1 MDIPQERKLITEI
14 PGPKSRA
21 LFERRAAAIPPG
33 VANIHPIVTARSSGA
48 IVEDVD
54 GNRLIDLATG
64 ISVLNV
70 GHTAPEVVAAAQRQ
84 LELDTHTCFHVTAN
98 EPYIELAERLNALM
112 PIDGPVKTMFANSGA
127 EAVENAVK
135 IARKATGR
143 SAVVAFDHA
152 FHGRTLMGMSL
163 TAKVMPYKQGMGPF
177 APEVY
182 RLPFAYAY
190 RWPSGPERCAEEALA
205 YAVDEMHK
213 HIGEDNIA
221 CVVLEPI
228 QGEGGFVV
236 PAPGFVK
243 GIAEFCAANGI
254 VFIADEIQ
262 SGIGRAGRWFAIEAE
277 DVRPDIVTSAK
288 SLGGGLPIS
297 AISGRADLMDA
308 VHVGGL
314 GGTYGGNPVAA
325 AAALAVLD
333 LIERD
338 ALLDRASVVGDTIM
352 ARLRV
357 LEERHPQV
365 GEVRGRGAMCA
376 MELVED
382 PHTKEPL
389 AAGTM
394 NRIAEGALE
403 GGVIVLTAGTYGNV
417 VRLLPPLTIEEPLLA
432 DGLDV
437 LEGALGGHPPL
448 LLLHGA
454 NCLTWLLGSID
465 SPARQAATPRLVG
478 TALVPQA
485 TALNQVLFQTT
496 GIVGPALAGLLIAA
510 TSPTAA
516 YTVDLVSYAGLLLAA
531 LAMAP
536 VPPEPSVSGV
546 RPTGL
551 PAVREGFTYVR
562 RDRLIQSTFVIDL
575 IAMIFGMPQALFP
588 ILAVTGGPKLGD
600 LEAGLVAAAVSPT
613 FSVISGGLA
622 CVVGAFACAA
632 AYPELRRYEA
642 PRTAVP

>member
-1 MDIPQERKLITEI
+1 MDMMDIPQERKLITEV

-21 LFERRAAAIPPG
+21 LFERRAAAIPLG
-33 VANIHPIVTARSSGA
+33 VANLHPIVTARASGA

-70 GHTAPEVVAAAQRQ
+70 GHTPPEVVAAAQRQ

-98 EPYIELAERLNALM
+98 EPYIELAERLNALV

-190 RWPSGPERCAEEALA
+190 RWPGGPERCAEEALA

-228 QGEGGFVV
+228 QGEGGFIV
-236 PAPGFVK
+236 PAPGFVE
-243 GIAEFCAANGI
+243 GIAEFCATNGI
-254 VFIADEIQ
+254 VFVADEIQ
-262 SGIGRAGRWFAIEAE
+262 SGMGRAGRWFAIEAE
-277 DVRPDIVTSAK
+277 DVHPDIVTSAK

-338 ALLDRASVVGDTIM
+338 ALLDRANVVGDTIM
-352 ARLRV
+352 ARLRA
-357 LEERHPQV
+357 LEERHPQI

-382 PHTKEPL
+382 PDTKEPL
-389 AAGTM
+389 VADTM
-394 NRIAEGALE
+394 NRIAGGALE

-417 VRLLPPLTIEEPLLA
+417 IRLLPPLTIEELLLA

-437 LEGALGGHPPL
+437 LEEAVDAALG
-448 LLLHGA
+448 
-454 NCLTWLLGSID
+454 
-465 SPARQAATPRLVG
+465 
-478 TALVPQA
+478 
-485 TALNQVLFQTT
+485 
-496 GIVGPALAGLLIAA
+496 
-510 TSPTAA
+510 
-516 YTVDLVSYAGLLLAA
+516 
-531 LAMAP
+531 
-536 VPPEPSVSGV
+536 
-546 RPTGL
+546 
-551 PAVREGFTYVR
+551 
-562 RDRLIQSTFVIDL
+562 
-575 IAMIFGMPQALFP
+575 
-588 ILAVTGGPKLGD
+588 
-600 LEAGLVAAAVSPT
+600 
-613 FSVISGGLA
+613 
-622 CVVGAFACAA
+622 
-632 AYPELRRYEA
+632 
-642 PRTAVP
+642 

>member
-1 MDIPQERKLITEI
+1 MSMDIPQERKLITEV

-33 VANIHPIVTARSSGA
+33 VANLHPIVTARASGA

-98 EPYIELAERLNALM
+98 EPYIELAERLNALV

-152 FHGRTLMGMSL
+152 FHGRTLMGMTL

-190 RWPSGPERCAEEALA
+190 RWPSGPEHCAEEALA
-205 YAVDEMHK
+205 YALDEMHK

-228 QGEGGFVV
+228 QGEGGFIV

-254 VFIADEIQ
+254 LFVADEIQ
-262 SGIGRAGRWFAIEAE
+262 SGMGRAGRWFAIETE

-338 ALLDRASVVGDTIM
+338 GLLDRANVVGDTIM
-352 ARLRV
+352 ARLRA
-357 LEERHPQV
+357 LEGRHPQV

-382 PHTKEPL
+382 PDTKEPL
-389 AAGTM
+389 AADTM
-394 NRIAEGALE
+394 NRIARGALE

-417 VRLLPPLTIEEPLLA
+417 IRLLPPLTIEEPLLV

-437 LEGALGGHPPL
+437 LEGA
-448 LLLHGA
+448 
-454 NCLTWLLGSID
+454 
-465 SPARQAATPRLVG
+465 
-478 TALVPQA
+478 
-485 TALNQVLFQTT
+485 
-496 GIVGPALAGLLIAA
+496 
-510 TSPTAA
+510 
-516 YTVDLVSYAGLLLAA
+516 VDAA
-531 LAMAP
+531 L
-536 VPPEPSVSGV
+536 
-546 RPTGL
+546 
-551 PAVREGFTYVR
+551 
-562 RDRLIQSTFVIDL
+562 Q
-575 IAMIFGMPQALFP
+575 
-588 ILAVTGGPKLGD
+588 
-600 LEAGLVAAAVSPT
+600 
-613 FSVISGGLA
+613 
-622 CVVGAFACAA
+622 
-632 AYPELRRYEA
+632 
-642 PRTAVP
+642 